1 MDVEVPD
8 DDQLGLTGLRV
19 DALAGMI
26 STAASSAFGWYLGIN
41 EVSNPA
47 LGTVGGAVLGAVV
60 YYVFYRIRKSKQERA
75 AEDNMV
81 LMETLEDQ
89 FSMELSTLEEAE
101 KLAKW
106 DDVKVDISASK
117 LTPRNQ
123 NILIHRLERDY
134 NLSVSALI
142 SSRQLME
149 VAETATIESNR
160 TPEPISPARYG
171 AMVEEEITRRIR
183 AQPGVVDVKQEVRF
197 GSMMADLVVENKQG
211 QRFIVEVKSARQDR
225 KFPHAVEQIKRMV
238 SESAYTVSEE
248 SIVSRFFEFENGMKC
263 RLFVAEL
270 SQQEEE

>member
-123 NILIHRLERDY
+123 NILIHRFERDY

-197 GSMMADLVVENKQG
+197 GSMIADLVVENKQG
-211 QRFIVEVKSARQDR
+211 QQFIVEVKSAQQDR
-225 KFPHAVEQIKRMV
+225 KFPYAVEQIKRMV
-238 SESAYTVSEE
+238 SKSEYTVSEE